1 MSRTLMTLV
10 STLILFAVIPA
21 YMNAQSEREYLRKG
35 NKLYRKSEYTGSE
48 AMYRRAGSQ
57 EKSTS
62 DSQFNLGDAL
72 YKQGRF
78 DEAATEYDKAAESYN
93 DNRTKAE
100 SFYNLGNALVKSNK
114 FRESINAYI
123 NSLKLD
129 PDNIQAKANLAYA
142 QDQLKK
148 QQEEQ
153 QQQQQDKND
162 QEQEQDKSGN
172 NGDQDKQDQDRDN
185 NQKQDNGDQE
195 QQQQQQEG
203 QQPEGT
209 MSREDAERLLDAL
222 AAYEKQTKEKV
233 DRGKAAGAKVRVT
246 KNW

>member
-21 YMNAQSEREYLRKG
+21 DMSAQSEREYLRKG

-114 FRESINAYI
+114 FRESIDAYI

-148 QQEEQ
+148 QQ
-153 QQQQQDKND
+153 QQQQDKND
-162 QEQEQDKSGN
+162 KEQEQDKSGN

-233 DRGKAAGAKVRVT
+233 DRDKAAGAKVRVT